1 MSIETTYRSLLSQQ
15 DRRREDEE
23 KRTLQAAGIKLVG
36 GAVLNAAQQRL
47 EERNDEYLSS
57 MPIMADRAKIQAG
70 ERSRL
75 FAEKVRDEAEN
86 YMGGLDNYLLDN
98 YAIPEA
104 QNIFYANTNEET
116 LNKDA
121 LTAEIRAYGTAMLE
135 DKEIEGQTIKGLRS
149 RYNDMV
155 SGLDQVQQGD
165 LQAYEA
171 GISKNL
177 PQNVAQGVFRKFFG
191 ADDVEIAREKT
202 RKLLAGKYVDNANA
216 LVAAKTAFTMGLSN
230 TDAEKL
236 AKEVARIQIPV
247 KRPVVTPG
255 DMKTIEMN
263 IGGTTQKVP
272 YREITT
278 TSADG
283 TVKKEVKFIQPTIQ
297 VRTTQK
303 QFNPAMGED
312 TESTIVR
319 TFVLNEQGTGY
330 VPSGTNDILLQGS
343 RVNLSG
349 DPATLTE
356 GQEAYIRA
364 AKTRLS
370 SGAAKGLG
378 KLTAY
383 MKDNDQTDSPEEDLK
398 KIQDRAIARKA
409 LDLQDIVG
417 TGVLSGD
424 QLHVIAASSMGYQAN
439 SGVGESSIP
448 FFEGDYVESNQY
460 GMSTPL
466 NSRVSLMATVQALA
480 NENTFNELT
489 PTAKDTIITALVGKT
504 MRDPEIVQQGETT
517 IMRGDVPALYVEF
530 ARTHNQDAREYFLQD
545 PNVVKFINN
554 IRGSGISIE
563 ELRVFNKGSNP
574 YINKTTE
581 KTSTVPV
588 ESGDTAVSQ
597 RPLSDFEEKRIE
609 LLGQASEVVKNRKDT
624 RGINQIKQQINLIDR
639 YLELTKEVEGTE
651 ESLKLARIESR
662 GAQTRRER
670 RTAYSML
677 AKELELASLRNQL
690 EELF

>member
-116 LNKDA
+116 LDKDS

-135 DKEIEGQTIKGLRS
+135 DKEVKGQTIKGLRS

-230 TDAEKL
+230 TDAQKL
-236 AKEVARIQIPV
+236 AEQVARISV
-247 KRPVVTPG
+247 KPSVVTQG

-283 TVKKEVKFIQPTIQ
+283 TVKKEAKFTQPTIQ
-297 VRTTQK
+297 VRTTEK
-303 QFNPAMGED
+303 RFNPAMGED

-319 TFVLNEQGTGY
+319 TFVLNKDGTDY
-330 VPSGTNDILLQGS
+330 LESGTNDILLQGS
-343 RVNLSG
+343 RANLSG

-356 GQEAYIRA
+356 GQEAFIRA
-364 AKTRLS
+364 ARPMLS
-370 SGAAKGLG
+370 PDAVKGLG
-378 KLTAY
+378 KLTSY
-383 MKDNDQTDSPEEDLK
+383 MKANDQADSPEEDLK
-398 KIQDRAIARKA
+398 EIQDRAIARKA

-417 TGVLSGD
+417 TDVLSGD

-480 NENTFNELT
+480 NEGTFNELT
-489 PTAKDTIITALVGKT
+489 PTAQDTIVTTLLGKT
-504 MRDPEIVQQGETT
+504 IRDPEIVYQGEKTT
-517 IMRGDVPALYVEF
+517 MRGDVPALYVEF
-530 ARTHNQDAREYFLQD
+530 ARTHKQDAREYFLQD
-545 PNVVKFINN
+545 PNVVKFINDL
-554 IRGSGISIE
+554 RGYGISIE
-563 ELRVFNKGSNP
+563 ELKVFNKGLNP
-574 YINKTTE
+574 YTLE
-581 KTSTVPV
+581 MAQEPRPSLV
-588 ESGDTAVSQ
+588 EPEAPAVSQ
-597 RPLSDFEEKRIE
+597 KPLSAFEQKKVQ
-609 LLGQASEVVKNRKDT
+609 LLGQASEAAKT
-624 RGINQIKQQINLIDR
+624 RNIGGIQKVQQQINLIDR

-651 ESLKLARIESR
+651 ESIALARIERR
-662 GAQTRRER
+662 GAKTRREQQ
-670 RTAYSML
+670 TASTML